1 MQFLHTLGQ
10 MSKMI
15 MMTYNTATRKPVNE
29 FLLWCPKHIY
39 CNIRKIVIFVNRE
52 LIAFNDKKITSSD
65 KSNHEQQHKKR
76 TNDSYRV
83 RGFTSYKIRSVIIPI
98 T

>member
-1 MQFLHTLGQ
+1 MQFLHALGQ

-39 CNIRKIVIFVNRE
+39 CIFVNRE

-65 KSNHEQQHKKR
+65 KSNHEQQHKNEQM
-76 TNDSYRV
+76 TP
-83 RGFTSYKIRSVIIPI
+83 TE
-98 T
+98 